1 MNELLYD
8 TARLV
13 LGAADVRCRA
23 WVRLMN
29 RFRDRGSV
37 YLARFCS
44 NRLKRYGM
52 YVSSTARIARS
63 VAFPHPTGIVIGAG
77 VEIEEN
83 VRIFQSVTLG
93 GARIGDW
100 QAGRYPKIGRGT
112 TIFAGA
118 VIVGDIHI
126 GENCTIGA
134 NSVVLSDV
142 PANSTCVGAPA
153 RVINQKPIERASR

>member
-1 MNELLYD
+1 MGSLPTTALSCVCFISWFPGSPCAVSAQLTAEHEMNELLYD

-100 QAGRYPKIGRGT
+100 QAG
-112 TIFAGA
+112 
-118 VIVGDIHI
+118 
-126 GENCTIGA
+126 
-134 NSVVLSDV
+134 
-142 PANSTCVGAPA
+142 
-153 RVINQKPIERASR
+153 